1 MYPERYTVPLL
12 LLKSAYS
19 WLLCVPKP
27 CIAGFKFDSDRKRQH
42 VTAVTDVA
50 LPASPISVQCGYAA
64 AWRASNGTGGTQ

>member
-1 MYPERYTVPLL
+1 MSPERYNIPLL
-12 LLKSAYS
+12 LLKSACS

-27 CIAGFKFDSDRKRQH
+27 GIAGFKFDSGCIRQH

-50 LPASPISVQCGYAA
+50 LPTSPISVQCGYAA